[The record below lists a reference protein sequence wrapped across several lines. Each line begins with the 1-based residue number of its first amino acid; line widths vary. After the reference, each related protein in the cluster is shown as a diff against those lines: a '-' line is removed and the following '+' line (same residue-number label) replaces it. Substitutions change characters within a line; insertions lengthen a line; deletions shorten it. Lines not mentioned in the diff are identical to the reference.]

1 MRIDGLRI
9 DGLTDSFSV
18 RCYASGVRSITQLI
32 VICMFFH
39 SVAAAQQRP
48 LVTEDPRLIPVGAL
62 DVETG
67 VSYGKDEVFTIS
79 GLQGS
84 HVALLPTVLH
94 FGLGDRAEFQIG
106 GVVHDFLKT
115 PDGAWHQDVGDLWLA
130 TKIKILGESGRTPFI
145 SFRPAVVLPNANQA
159 SGLGLNTN
167 RFFASVLA
175 GKTVGKLFV
184 FGNIGLGILDD
195 PVRVAQQN
203 DVLTG
208 GIAAMFPVSSR
219 VHVVG
224 EFSGVKNPRDS
235 PTPGSESRGQVRGGL
250 QLEAKGVRWDV
261 GVFGGLTR
269 IDPTVGITAGLT
281 KRFAL
286 WGK

>member
-1 MRIDGLRI
+1 VR
-9 DGLTDSFSV
+9 LTIPCIILCV
-18 RCYASGVRSITQLI
+18 
-32 VICMFFH
+32 FFQT
-39 SVAAAQQRP
+39 VAAAQQRP
-48 LVTEDPRLIPVGAL
+48 LLTEDPRLIPLGAL
-62 DVETG
+62 DLETG
-67 VSYGKDEVFTIS
+67 IGYGKDEVFTIS

-84 HVALLPTVLH
+84 HVALLPTALH

-106 GVVHDFLKT
+106 GVVRDFLKT
-115 PDGAWHQDVGDLWLA
+115 PDGDWHHDVGDLWLA

-167 RFFASVLA
+167 RFYASVLA

-184 FGNIGLGILDD
+184 FGNIGVGILDD

-208 GIAAMFPVSSR
+208 GVAAMFPVSSHVR
-219 VHVVG
+219 VVC
-224 EFSGVKNPRDS
+224 EFSGVKNPRES
-235 PTPGSESRGQVRGGL
+235 PSPGSESRGQVRGGL

-269 IDPTVGITAGLT
+269 VDPTLGITAGLT
-281 KRFAL
+281 KRFVL

>member
-1 MRIDGLRI
+1 ML
-9 DGLTDSFSV
+9 SV
-18 RCYASGVRSITQLI
+18 VRLIIRLI
-32 VICMFFH
+32 VIYFFFQP
-39 SVAAAQQRP
+39 VAAAQQRP
-48 LVTEDPRLIPVGAL
+48 LLTEDPRLIPVGAL
-62 DVETG
+62 EVETG
-67 VSYGKDEVFTIS
+67 VGYAKDEVFTIS

-84 HVALLPTVLH
+84 HVALLPTALH

-106 GVVHDFLKT
+106 GVVRDFLKA
-115 PDGAWHQDVGDLWLA
+115 PDGAWHQDFGDLWLS
-130 TKIKILGESGRTPFI
+130 TKIKILGESGRIPSI

-184 FGNIGLGILDD
+184 FGNIGVGILDD

-208 GIAAMFPVSSR
+208 GVAAMFPVSSH

-224 EFSGVKNPRDS
+224 EFTGVKNPRENPS
-235 PTPGSESRGQVRGGL
+235 PGSESRGQVRTGL

-269 IDPTVGITAGLT
+269 VDPTVGITAGLT

-286 WGK
+286 WRK